1 MMLRKLSLLSL
12 LAAAPLAFAQTT
24 TTTTATTP
32 VWSTIAS
39 EGNTSVTIPAGA
51 TYRFGDKV
59 NNLWSAP
66 ITVSSATTF
75 SPIYI
80 GIFPFADPD
89 PGTVKELDVLETTA
103 PQTVTVV
110 NFNAGTTVAQVVP
123 PLVPPTAVPLP
134 AGNAYTL
141 TFSNFTTPASAGPNA
156 LMFAFVNAPANMAN
170 NTWEGTQM
178 NLTFDGVTMV
188 CTYGQTYTN
197 EVFTLNCTVPATTP
211 SSGATTA
218 SGQ

>member
-1 MMLRKLSLLSL
+1 MMLRKLSVLSL
-12 LAAAPLAFAQTT
+12 LVVAPLAIAQTT
-24 TTTTATTP
+24 TTTPAP

-66 ITVSSATTF
+66 ITVSVATTF

-89 PGTVKELDVLETTA
+89 PGTVKELDVMETTA
-103 PQTVTVV
+103 PQTVTVI

-123 PLVPPTAVPLP
+123 PLVPPAAVPLP
-134 AGNAYTL
+134 AGTAYTL
-141 TFSNFTTPASAGPNA
+141 TFSNFSTPASAGPNA

-178 NLTFDGVTMV
+178 NLAFDGVTMV

-197 EVFTLNCTVPATTP
+197 EVFTLNCAVPATTP
-211 SSGATTA
+211 SSGTTTA